1 MIYYNKIVPGGNLSF
16 VYPYLKYYIT
26 EVDSK
31 TNVQGVVS
39 VNVEDVNSVD
49 TLATTIFSVTEPTL
63 SNPNWTKVG
72 NDLYTVNNFTYAW
85 VLSGRTPKISY
96 KVTTKNISGVSE
108 GFYLVSMLL
117 NGEHNIQF
125 VIKINDL
132 EE

>member
-1 MIYYNKIVPGGNLSF
+1 MIYYNKIVPGGNLNF
-16 VYPYLKYYIT
+16 IYPYTKYYIT

-39 VNVEDVNSVD
+39 VNIEDVNTVD
-49 TLATTIFSVTEPTL
+49 TLVTTIFNVTEPTL

-72 NDLYTVNNFTYAW
+72 NDLYTVNNFTYSW
-85 VLSGRTPKISY
+85 VLSTRTPKITY
-96 KVTTKNISGVSE
+96 KVTTKNISGIAK

-125 VIKINDL
+125 IIKINDL